1 MITKQQYVEYL
12 ICTMGNYTGS
22 NLAEH
27 LDEVSHDVIT
37 DYLANERH
45 TPRNVWELTSKLI
58 QDSPEAFLLLDDS
71 VQDKRY
77 SRFIELV
84 KLQYSGAEHGLV
96 RGIGIVNLVHS
107 AGSEKGF
114 YPIDYRIYAPDQD
127 GKTKNDHF
135 SDMLRNAVYAKK
147 LQAKRILFDSWYAS
161 AENLKLA
168 HRLGLTFFTTL
179 KSNRMVSL
187 SKEGG
192 WIHLD
197 EIEWTEERL
206 KNGVW
211 VKLKEVPFKVR
222 LFKVVAT
229 DGDIPALPGTA
240 RQGRCACG
248 AGVDWVITNC
258 PDETLT
264 AQAAQDANDVRWQV
278 EELHR
283 ELKQLTGT
291 EKCQCRKGRS
301 QRNHIACCYHAWLS
315 LKVKAMQF
323 GKTLYQTKNDLLS
336 DYLRAE
342 LASPRIHAFSPA

>member
-12 ICTMGNYTGS
+12 ICTVGNYTGTH
-22 NLAEH
+22 LAEH
-27 LDEVSHDVIT
+27 LDQVSHDVIS
-37 DYLANERH
+37 DYLRSEH
-45 TPRNVWELTSKLI
+45 LTPRSVWELVANLI
-58 QDSPEAFLLLDDS
+58 ENSPGAFLLVDDS

-96 RGIGIVNLVHS
+96 RGIGVVNLVHS
-107 AGSEKGF
+107 AGDGKDF

-135 SDMLRNAVYAKK
+135 AELVINAVFAKK
-147 LQAKRILFDSWYAS
+147 IKAKRILFDNWYAS
-161 AENLKLA
+161 ADNLKLVD
-168 HRLGLTFFTTL
+168 RLDLTFFTTL
-179 KSNRMVSL
+179 KSNRMISL

-197 EIEWTEERL
+197 EIDWTAERL
-206 KNGVW
+206 QNGMM

-229 DGDIPALPGTA
+229 DGDI
-240 RQGRCACG
+240 
-248 AGVDWVITNC
+248 DWVITNC
-258 PDETLT
+258 PDEALT
-264 AQAAQDANDVRWQV
+264 TQAAQEASDVRWQV

-283 ELKQLTGT
+283 GLKQLTGT

-315 LKVKAMQF
+315 LKVKANAI
-323 GKTLYQTKNDLLS
+323 GKTLYQTKEDLLS

-342 LASPRIHAFSPA
+342 LAAPRIHAFSPA

>member
-12 ICTMGNYTGS
+12 ISTVGNYTGT

-27 LDEVSHDVIT
+27 LDEVSHDTIT
-37 DYLANERH
+37 DYLQSKRH
-45 TPRNVWELTSKLI
+45 TSRSLWELVDELI
-58 QDSPEAFLLLDDS
+58 EDSPKAFLIVDDS

-107 AGSEKGF
+107 AGAKGDF
-114 YPIDYRIYAPDQD
+114 YPIDYRIYAPEQD

-135 SDMLRNAVYAKK
+135 VEMVMNAISDKSI
-147 LQAKRILFDSWYAS
+147 QAKRILFDSWYAS
-161 AENLKLA
+161 VDNLKLVN
-168 HRLGLTFFTTL
+168 RLGLTFFTTL

-187 SKEGG
+187 SKEAGY
-192 WIHLD
+192 IHL
-197 EIEWTEERL
+197 EKIEWTPEQLE
-206 KNGVW
+206 NGLLI
-211 VKLKEVPFKVR
+211 KLKEVPFKVR

-229 DGDIPALPGTA
+229 NGDI
-240 RQGRCACG
+240 
-248 AGVDWVITNC
+248 DWVITNS

-264 AQAAQDANDVRWQV
+264 TQAAQDMSDVRWQV

-283 ELKQLTGT
+283 GLKQLTGT

-315 LKVKAMQF
+315 LKVKAKQL
-323 GKTLYQTKNDLLS
+323 GKTLYQIKHDLLS

-342 LASPRIHAFSPA
+342 LRNPRIHAFLPT

>member
-12 ICTMGNYTGS
+12 ICTVGNFTGT

-27 LDEVSHDVIT
+27 LEQVSHDTIT
-37 DYLANERH
+37 DYLQTERL
-45 TPRNVWELTSKLI
+45 TARTLWELVEGLI
-58 QDSPEAFLLLDDS
+58 VDSPEAFLIVDDS

-96 RGIGIVNLVHS
+96 RGIGVVNLVHS
-107 AGSEKGF
+107 AGAQKDF
-114 YPIDYRIYAPDQD
+114 YPIDYRLYAPDQD

-135 SDMLRNAVYAKK
+135 VEMVRNAMADK
-147 LQAKRILFDSWYAS
+147 LIQARRILFDSWYAS
-161 AENLKLA
+161 SDNLKLV

-192 WIHLD
+192 YIHLD
-197 EIEWTEERL
+197 ELEWTPEQL
-206 KNGVW
+206 QNGLM

-229 DGDIPALPGTA
+229 NGDI
-240 RQGRCACG
+240 
-248 AGVDWVITNC
+248 DWVSTNS
-258 PDETLT
+258 PDEALT
-264 AQAAQDANDVRWQV
+264 TQAAQDASDVRWQI

-283 ELKQLTGT
+283 GLKQLTGT

-315 LKVKAMQF
+315 LKVKAKELD
-323 GKTLYQTKNDLLS
+323 KTLYQTKHDLLS

-342 LASPRIHAFSPA
+342 LRQPRIPAFLPA